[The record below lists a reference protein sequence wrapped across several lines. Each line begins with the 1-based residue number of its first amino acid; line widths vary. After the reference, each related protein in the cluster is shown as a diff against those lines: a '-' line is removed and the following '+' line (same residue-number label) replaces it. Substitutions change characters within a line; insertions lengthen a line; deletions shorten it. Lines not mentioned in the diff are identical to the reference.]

1 MPEFK
6 KDVLAAMRRYVA
18 EYPDLVELRM
28 GPKRLL
34 MLHHP
39 DLVREVLVKRAAEF
53 PKAAPFRAT
62 LGKALGN
69 GLVPSDGKFHAGQ
82 RKMMQSLFHH
92 KRMEAYSR
100 VMVDYTLDLLKE
112 WWRNPNRDI
121 HEDMMRLTMFI
132 VSKTLFNADRRTMA
146 KDAQRAADAI
156 SSNQTWM
163 EKEFWLGFKIPLWV
177 PTQGNRAFKKNNQ
190 ILEDILMPII
200 EERMRTS
207 IDHNDLLTTL
217 LEARDENGRPMP
229 KQQVF
234 DEVNNLFSAGH
245 ETTANTLTWTF
256 YLLGKH
262 PEIQELLM
270 AEIDQALDGRSP
282 KLADLER
289 LPYCEMVLKESLR
302 LYPAVWSLAYREVRR
317 DTTIGDYQVKKGT
330 WMVVSPYSLHRQE
343 AYYPDPEQFNP
354 ERFHPSKAGSIPRY
368 ANLPFGAGPR
378 VCIGAQFAMIE
389 AQLILIQLFQ
399 HFKIE
404 LEPNQVIKPKALI
417 TIAPENGLK
426 IKVTPRR

>member
-6 KDVLAAMRRYVA
+6 QDVLAAMRRYVA
-18 EYPDLVELRM
+18 EYPELVELRM

-69 GLVPSDGKFHAGQ
+69 GLVPSAGKFHAGQ

-121 HEDMMRLTMFI
+121 HDDMMRLTMFI

-146 KDAQRAADAI
+146 KDAQRAANAI
-156 SSNQTWM
+156 SSNQIWM
-163 EKEFWLGFKIPLWV
+163 EKEFWLGFKVPLWL
-177 PTQGNRAFKKNNQ
+177 PTRGNRAFKKNNQ
-190 ILEDILMPII
+190 ILQDVLMPII
-200 EERMRTS
+200 EERMRTN

-217 LEARDENGRPMP
+217 LNARDENGRPMA
-229 KQQVF
+229 KQQIF

-262 PEIQELLM
+262 PEIQALLT
-270 AEIDQALDGRSP
+270 AEIDDVLDGRSP
-282 KLADLER
+282 KLDDLER

-302 LYPAVWSLAYREVRR
+302 LYPAVWSLAYREVQKNSI
-317 DTTIGDYQVKKGT
+317 IGDYQVKKGT
-330 WMVVSPYSLHRQE
+330 WMVISPYSLHRQE
-343 AYYPDPEQFNP
+343 AYYPDPERFDP
-354 ERFHPSKAGSIPRY
+354 ERFHPTKAGSIPRY

-389 AQLILIQLFQ
+389 AQMILIQLFQ

-404 LEPNQVIKPKALI
+404 LEPDQKVKPRALI
-417 TIAPENGLK
+417 TIAPENGLR